1 MKRRAPTN
9 HSRTPPPPADRD
21 WYRINNARGA
31 DTHVYIYNEIGY
43 WGITA
48 DDFVDALDDIT
59 TGRITLHINSPGG
72 SVFDGVSIYNALR
85 DHPARVDVMIDGV
98 AASAA
103 SFIAMAGDTITM
115 NRGSEMMV
123 HNAHGLA
130 VGDSN
135 TMREMAN
142 LLDRQNNK
150 IAKIYSARAGGPLN
164 HWLTA
169 MEAESWYDPDEA
181 VQAGLA
187 DRAVIDSDAEDNHA
201 KRTRANDESILWA
214 QYNYRSRE
222 DAPDPKFWDPDDDPP
237 VIEEDPAPNQPTSVD
252 EARQVPV
259 EVPAA
264 ATTPPPTK
272 EEKAAR
278 LRSAFTPLGAIQ

>member
-1 MKRRAPTN
+1 MPRRAQHTIPQ
-9 HSRTPPPPADRD
+9 SRWTPPTQQD
-21 WYRINNARGA
+21 WFRIENARGA

-48 DDFVDALDDIT
+48 DDFVDALDDVN

-103 SFIAMAGDTITM
+103 SFIAMAGDTVTM

-123 HNAHGLA
+123 HNAHGLV
-130 VGDSN
+130 VGDSVA
-135 TMREMAN
+135 MREMAS

-150 IAKIYSARAGGPLN
+150 IAKIYSARAGGPTD
-164 HWLTA
+164 HWLKS
-169 MEAESWYDPDEA
+169 MEAETWYDPQEA

-187 DRAVIDSDAEDNHA
+187 DRAVIDSDAEDSMA
-201 KRTRANDESILWA
+201 KQTRAAFDLSIYA
-214 QYNYRSRE
+214 YAGRE
-222 DAPDPKFWDPDDDPP
+222 NAPDPKFWDPDDEPP
-237 VIEEDPAPNQPTSVD
+237 VIEEDPAPPQPSLD
-252 EARQVPV
+252 EARQQPV

-264 ATTPPPTK
+264 ATPTPPNQ
-272 EEKAAR
+272 EKAAR
-278 LRSAFTPLGAIQ
+278 LRSAFAHLGADK